1 MILVDSSVWVDF
13 FNGSEKRAVHV
24 LEDFIEAEEEL
35 CLSDII
41 VTEVLQGF
49 KKNAD
54 FESARRHL
62 RLFPIYSLQGLDSY
76 IEAAQI
82 YRKCR
87 QRGITIRKTI
97 DCMIA
102 QTAIENGLTLLHD
115 DADFDRIASIFP
127 LKILPLQ

>member
-35 CLSDII
+35 RLSDII

-54 FESARRHL
+54 FESASRHL

-87 QRGITIRKTI
+87 RRGITIRKTI

-127 LKILPLQ
+127 LKILLLQ

>member
-49 KKNAD
+49 KKNGD
-54 FESARRHL
+54 FESAGRHL

-127 LKILPLQ
+127 LKILLLQ